1 MLKKIVLL
9 MSLFLLISTA
19 NSFAAEMV
27 RGAGV
32 RDVNNVVEN
41 VSRAFNK
48 ANPETTVTHKEFEKV
63 ADVITAVGKGERA
76 YGLINRP
83 LNDKEKEQYPDMKTS
98 LFAKDG
104 IVMVVHRDNP
114 VKAITAA
121 QLKEILQGKTTDW
134 SQIGGNKGVI
144 SMLTLRGKKDVERA
158 GFEKYV
164 LGKEKMSVGKIREV
178 RTLRAVRG
186 EVELDESAMGYLLM
200 SGTGKK
206 VKTLELDGFAPKKSE
221 VKAGT
226 YPMAVS
232 FYIITKGEPTANMQK
247 FMDYLY
253 SPPGEKFV
261 EKGKVSFIARKT
273 GQ

>member
-1 MLKKIVLL
+1 
-9 MSLFLLISTA
+9 
-19 NSFAAEMV
+19 
-27 RGAGV
+27 
-32 RDVNNVVEN
+32 
-41 VSRAFNK
+41 
-48 ANPETTVTHKEFEKV
+48 
-63 ADVITAVGKGERA
+63 VGKGERA
-76 YGLINRP
+76 YGLINRS
-83 LNDKEKEQYPDMKTS
+83 LNDKEKEQYPDMKTY

-104 IVMVVHRDNP
+104 IVVVVNRDNP

-121 QLKEILQGKTTDW
+121 QLKDILQGKTTDW

-186 EVELDESAMGYLLM
+186 EVELDGSAMGYLLM

-221 VKAGT
+221 VKASN

-261 EKGKVSFIARKT
+261 EKGKVSFIAKKT

>member
-1 MLKKIVLL
+1 MLKKILLL
-9 MSLFLLISTA
+9 MSLFLLISTV

-32 RDVNNVVEN
+32 RDMNNVVEN

-76 YGLINRP
+76 YGLINRS
-83 LNDKEKEQYPDMKTS
+83 LNDKEKEQYPDMKTF

-104 IVMVVHRDNP
+104 IVVVVNRDNP

-121 QLKEILQGKTTDW
+121 QLKDILQGKTTDW

-186 EVELDESAMGYLLM
+186 EVELDGSAMGYLLM

-221 VKAGT
+221 VKAGA

-232 FYIITKGEPTANMQK
+232 LFIITKGEPTANMQK

-253 SPPGEKFV
+253 SPSGEKLV
-261 EKGKVSFIARKT
+261 EKGKVSFIARQA